1 MGFQEIYIED
11 IILDNLIINFFI
23 LFFTAKLLK
32 INRKLI
38 FFIISAIIGVIFTIF
53 NLYINL
59 YATWLLLY
67 KFLTAITMILVAF
80 KIQSFKQF
88 ALNFFTFLLVTALFG
103 GFCFLVAFTFGEII
117 LTDGNIYYHLS
128 LPMWLIILVF
138 FVIAA
143 LLFKILDVLK
153 LKNLNANFTYKTIL
167 LANNK
172 SLKIFAFLDT
182 GNTLM
187 DPLTGKPVNI
197 ITYNN
202 FNKIYSDVPLH
213 KILLGQI
220 PENLKN
226 AHYIDV
232 GSVAKKTKMLIFEI
246 DCINIKQK
254 EGWKNLKDI
263 CVALS
268 FANFDEKLSCGL
280 LLHPKILLDNKI
292 E

>member
-1 MGFQEIYIED
+1 
-11 IILDNLIINFFI
+11 
-23 LFFTAKLLK
+23 
-32 INRKLI
+32 
-38 FFIISAIIGVIFTIF
+38 
-53 NLYINL
+53 
-59 YATWLLLY
+59 
-67 KFLTAITMILVAF
+67 
-80 KIQSFKQF
+80 
-88 ALNFFTFLLVTALFG
+88 
-103 GFCFLVAFTFGEII
+103 
-117 LTDGNIYYHLS
+117 
-128 LPMWLIILVF
+128 
-138 FVIAA
+138 
-143 LLFKILDVLK
+143 
-153 LKNLNANFTYKTIL
+153 LNANFTYKTIL

-232 GSVAKKTKMLIFEI
+232 GSIAKKTKMLIFEI

-280 LLHPKILLDNKI
+280 LLHPKILLDNQI